1 MTGPSVDRL
10 PHRLGSDT
18 MEVQVTHEMLAILL
32 VVVVALILATFAWMV
47 YLTRD
52 IGRMVKAV
60 AAMVYQEAEKTRASL
75 PTRER

>member
-1 MTGPSVDRL
+1 M
-10 PHRLGSDT
+10 
-18 MEVQVTHEMLAILL
+18 THEMLAIFLA
-32 VVVVALILATFAWMV
+32 VVAVLIIAGFVRMA

-75 PTRER
+75 PKRER

>member
-1 MTGPSVDRL
+1 
-10 PHRLGSDT
+10 
-18 MEVQVTHEMLAILL
+18 MLAVFLAIVAVLL
-32 VVVVALILATFAWMV
+32 IAGFAWMV

-60 AAMVYQEAEKTRASL
+60 AGMVYPEAEKTRASL

>member
-1 MTGPSVDRL
+1 
-10 PHRLGSDT
+10 
-18 MEVQVTHEMLAILL
+18 MLAVFLAI
-32 VVVVALILATFAWMV
+32 VAVLIIATFAWMV

-60 AAMVYQEAEKTRASL
+60 AGMVYQEAEKTRASL

>member
-1 MTGPSVDRL
+1 M
-10 PHRLGSDT
+10 
-18 MEVQVTHEMLAILL
+18 THEMLAIFLA
-32 VVVVALILATFAWMV
+32 VVAVLIIAGFVRIA

-60 AAMVYQEAEKTRASL
+60 AGMVYQEAEKTRASL

>member
-1 MTGPSVDRL
+1 M
-10 PHRLGSDT
+10 
-18 MEVQVTHEMLAILL
+18 THEMLAIFLA
-32 VVVVALILATFAWMV
+32 VVAVLIIAGFVRIA

-60 AAMVYQEAEKTRASL
+60 VGMVYQEAEKTRASL